1 MRENEIKLIL
11 TESEQNLLINGM
23 LDFRNGLTREY
34 MPIED
39 VNDLILK
46 INDAPP
52 NRQRWSDR
60 DAR

>member
-1 MRENEIKLIL
+1 MRENEIKLVL

-23 LDFRNGLTREY
+23 LDFRNGLTRED

-46 INDAPP
+46 IIDAPP

>member
-1 MRENEIKLIL
+1 MKGNEIKLIL
-11 TESEQNLLINGM
+11 TEAEQNLMING
-23 LDFRNGLTREY
+23 LLGFRNELTRED

-39 VNDLILK
+39 VNNLILK
-46 INDAPP
+46 VIDAPP